1 MQVDEA
7 MHEGIVAAR
16 REQRREIKIVYSV
29 GSIYVEYHDGT
40 EWVTADFIDD
50 IPATSELTYG
60 VNIRDSFPVSW
71 RIRNAT
77 VQQNT
82 GQWPS
87 GRRSTPTSPAS
98 PGSAWTTTRSR
109 PVHGLYLKT
118 DNVVYS
124 VGSIY
129 VEYYD
134 LVEPAWVTAQTIDSI
149 PANSELTYGIGPT
162 MACGGNVTSLPFAT
176 SMASSR
182 MVFNVPY
189 GMNVSPLSS

>member
-7 MHEGIVAAR
+7 MHEGILAVS

-60 VNIRDSFPVSW
+60 VNIRDSFPLSW

-82 GQWPS
+82 GQWVLREIDFCADPDCNQPLADGTAIDS
-87 GRRSTPTSPAS
+87 GDSPAWALPAYAFDNDTS
-98 PGSAWTTTRSR
+98 TFWKTFDTDVTGQSWLGMDYDTLTPRAR
-109 PVHGLYLKT
+109 PVSQDRQRRVLGGLHLRRVLRPRGAGVGHGADHRL
-118 DNVVYS
+118 DPR
-124 VGSIY
+124 
-129 VEYYD
+129 E
-134 LVEPAWVTAQTIDSI
+134 
-149 PANSELTYGIGPT
+149 
-162 MACGGNVTSLPFAT
+162 
-176 SMASSR
+176 
-182 MVFNVPY
+182 
-189 GMNVSPLSS
+189 

>member
-16 REQRREIKIVYSV
+16 REQRREIKI
-29 GSIYVEYHDGT
+29 
-40 EWVTADFIDD
+40 
-50 IPATSELTYG
+50 
-60 VNIRDSFPVSW
+60 
-71 RIRNAT
+71 
-77 VQQNT
+77 
-82 GQWPS
+82 
-87 GRRSTPTSPAS
+87 
-98 PGSAWTTTRSR
+98 
-109 PVHGLYLKT
+109 
-118 DNVVYS
+118 VYS